1 MDSNV
6 LLTINGR
13 QWSGHEEPQLIR
25 LTTEG
30 QLLRLNKFWSIVFDE
45 CDATGMEGTRTTIQ
59 VEDEG
64 SMILTRTGSHEMR
77 LTFEAGSR
85 HITRMNTPYG
95 DLDVSV
101 FTSMVESQIDDSG
114 GFIHLGYT
122 IDINNQEQL
131 NTRLDIEIKKSVV

>member
-30 QLLRLNKFWSIVFDE
+30 QLLRLRKFWSIVYDE
-45 CDATGMEGTRTTIQ
+45 SAETGMEGTRTTIQ

>member
-30 QLLRLNKFWSIVFDE
+30 QLLRLKKFWSIVYDE
-45 CDATGMEGTRTTIQ
+45 SDATGMEGTRTTIQ

-77 LTFEAGSR
+77 LSFEAGSR